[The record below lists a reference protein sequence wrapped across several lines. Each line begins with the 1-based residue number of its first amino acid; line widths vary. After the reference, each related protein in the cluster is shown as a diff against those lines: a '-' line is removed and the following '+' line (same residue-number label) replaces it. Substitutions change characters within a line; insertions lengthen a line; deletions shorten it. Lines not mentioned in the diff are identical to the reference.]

1 MLEKQDIQ
9 TIAEIFNSSMKP
21 IKEELQDVKGEVL
34 GLKAQV
40 QGVKGEVLELK
51 EQVQGVKG
59 EVRELK
65 GQVQG
70 IEEEVL
76 ELKEQVQDVKGE
88 VLGLKAQVQ
97 GVKGEVLE
105 LKERVQGVE
114 DKARKLEGHVQGIR
128 LTLENET
135 NKNINIIAEGHLNL
149 SRKLDEVLKVE
160 NEKEVLLIRI
170 NRLENG
176 YRTLKE
182 QVEAIAQG

>member
-21 IKEELQDVKGEVL
+21 IKEELQDVKE
-34 GLKAQV
+34 
-40 QGVKGEVLELK
+40 EIRELK
-51 EQVQGVKG
+51 EQVQGVEG
-59 EVRELK
+59 EVR
-65 GQVQG
+65 
-70 IEEEVL
+70 
-76 ELKEQVQDVKGE
+76 
-88 VLGLKAQVQ
+88 
-97 GVKGEVLE
+97 E

-114 DKARKLEGHVQGIR
+114 GKARELEGHVQGIR

-135 NKNINIIAEGHLNL
+135 NKNINVIAEGHLNL
-149 SRKLDEVLKVE
+149 SRKLDEALKVE

-182 QVEAIAQG
+182 QVEVIAQG

>member
-34 GLKAQV
+34 GLKEQV
-40 QGVKGEVLELK
+40 QGIEGEVLELK

-59 EVRELK
+59 EIRELK
-65 GQVQG
+65 G
-70 IEEEVL
+70 
-76 ELKEQVQDVKGE
+76 
-88 VLGLKAQVQ
+88 QVQ

-149 SRKLDEVLKVE
+149 SRKLDEALKVE

>member
-34 GLKAQV
+34 GLKEQV
-40 QGVKGEVLELK
+40 QGIEGEVLELK
-51 EQVQGVKG
+51 E
-59 EVRELK
+59 
-65 GQVQG
+65 
-70 IEEEVL
+70 
-76 ELKEQVQDVKGE
+76 
-88 VLGLKAQVQ
+88 QVQ

-149 SRKLDEVLKVE
+149 SRKLDEALKVE

>member
-21 IKEELQDVKGEVL
+21 IKEELQDVK
-34 GLKAQV
+34 
-40 QGVKGEVLELK
+40 
-51 EQVQGVKG
+51 
-59 EVRELK
+59 
-65 GQVQG
+65 
-70 IEEEVL
+70 EEIR
-76 ELKEQVQDVKGE
+76 
-88 VLGLKAQVQ
+88 
-97 GVKGEVLE
+97 E

-114 DKARKLEGHVQGIR
+114 GEVRELKERVQGVEGKARELEGHVQGIR

-149 SRKLDEVLKVE
+149 SRKLDEALKVE

-182 QVEAIAQG
+182 QVEVIAQG

>member
-21 IKEELQDVKGEVL
+21 IKEELQDVKGEV
-34 GLKAQV
+34 
-40 QGVKGEVLELK
+40 
-51 EQVQGVKG
+51 
-59 EVRELK
+59 RELK
-65 GQVQG
+65 G
-70 IEEEVL
+70 
-76 ELKEQVQDVKGE
+76 
-88 VLGLKAQVQ
+88 QVQ

-114 DKARKLEGHVQGIR
+114 DKTRKLEGHVQGIR

-149 SRKLDEVLKVE
+149 SRKLDEALKVE

>member
-21 IKEELQDVKGEVL
+21 IKEELQDVKGEIR
-34 GLKAQV
+34 
-40 QGVKGEVLELK
+40 ELK
-51 EQVQGVKG
+51 EQVQGVEG
-59 EVRELK
+59 EVR
-65 GQVQG
+65 
-70 IEEEVL
+70 
-76 ELKEQVQDVKGE
+76 
-88 VLGLKAQVQ
+88 
-97 GVKGEVLE
+97 E

-114 DKARKLEGHVQGIR
+114 GKARELEGHVQGIR

-135 NKNINIIAEGHLNL
+135 NKNINVIAEGHLNL
-149 SRKLDEVLKVE
+149 SRKLDEALKVE

>member
-21 IKEELQDVKGEVL
+21 IKEELQDVKGEVRE
-34 GLKAQV
+34 LKGQV
-40 QGVKGEVLELK
+40 QGVQGEVRELK
-51 EQVQGVKG
+51 EQVQGV
-59 EVRELK
+59 
-65 GQVQG
+65 Q
-70 IEEEVL
+70 
-76 ELKEQVQDVKGE
+76 
-88 VLGLKAQVQ
+88 
-97 GVKGEVLE
+97 GEVLE

-114 DKARKLEGHVQGIR
+114 GKARKLEGHVQGIR

-149 SRKLDEVLKVE
+149 SRKLDEALKVE

>member
-34 GLKAQV
+34 GLKEQV
-40 QGVKGEVLELK
+40 QGIEGEVLELK

-65 GQVQG
+65 G
-70 IEEEVL
+70 
-76 ELKEQVQDVKGE
+76 
-88 VLGLKAQVQ
+88 QVQ

-149 SRKLDEVLKVE
+149 SRKLDEALKVE

>member
-34 GLKAQV
+34 GLKGQV
-40 QGVKGEVLELK
+40 QGV
-51 EQVQGVKG
+51 Q
-59 EVRELK
+59 
-65 GQVQG
+65 
-70 IEEEVL
+70 
-76 ELKEQVQDVKGE
+76 
-88 VLGLKAQVQ
+88 
-97 GVKGEVLE
+97 GEVLE

-149 SRKLDEVLKVE
+149 SRKLDEALKVE

>member
-21 IKEELQDVKGEVL
+21 IKEELQDVKGEIR
-34 GLKAQV
+34 
-40 QGVKGEVLELK
+40 ELK
-51 EQVQGVKG
+51 EQVQGVEG
-59 EVRELK
+59 EVR
-65 GQVQG
+65 
-70 IEEEVL
+70 
-76 ELKEQVQDVKGE
+76 
-88 VLGLKAQVQ
+88 
-97 GVKGEVLE
+97 E

-114 DKARKLEGHVQGIR
+114 GEVRELKERVQGVEGKARELEGHVQGIR

-135 NKNINIIAEGHLNL
+135 NKNINVIAEGHLNL
-149 SRKLDEVLKVE
+149 SRKLDEALKVE

-182 QVEAIAQG
+182 QVEVIAQG

>member
-21 IKEELQDVKGEVL
+21 IKEELQDVKGEI
-34 GLKAQV
+34 
-40 QGVKGEVLELK
+40 
-51 EQVQGVKG
+51 
-59 EVRELK
+59 R
-65 GQVQG
+65 
-70 IEEEVL
+70 
-76 ELKEQVQDVKGE
+76 
-88 VLGLKAQVQ
+88 
-97 GVKGEVLE
+97 E

-114 DKARKLEGHVQGIR
+114 GEVRELKEQVQGVEGEVRELKERVQGVEGEVRELKERVQGVEGEVRELKERVQGVEGKARELEGHVQGIR

-149 SRKLDEVLKVE
+149 SRKLDEALKVE

-182 QVEAIAQG
+182 QVEVIAQG

>member
-21 IKEELQDVKGEVL
+21 IKEELQDVKGEV
-34 GLKAQV
+34 
-40 QGVKGEVLELK
+40 
-51 EQVQGVKG
+51 
-59 EVRELK
+59 RELK

-70 IEEEVL
+70 
-76 ELKEQVQDVKGE
+76 VQ
-88 VLGLKAQVQ
+88 
-97 GVKGEVLE
+97 GEVLE

-114 DKARKLEGHVQGIR
+114 GKARKLEGHVQGIR

-149 SRKLDEVLKVE
+149 SRKLDEALKVE

>member
-34 GLKAQV
+34 GLKEQV
-40 QGVKGEVLELK
+40 QGIEGEVLELK
-51 EQVQGVKG
+51 E
-59 EVRELK
+59 
-65 GQVQG
+65 
-70 IEEEVL
+70 
-76 ELKEQVQDVKGE
+76 
-88 VLGLKAQVQ
+88 QVQ

-135 NKNINIIAEGHLNL
+135 NKNINVIAEGHLNL
-149 SRKLDEVLKVE
+149 SRKLDEALKVE

>member
-21 IKEELQDVKGEVL
+21 IKEELQDVKGEI
-34 GLKAQV
+34 
-40 QGVKGEVLELK
+40 
-51 EQVQGVKG
+51 
-59 EVRELK
+59 R
-65 GQVQG
+65 
-70 IEEEVL
+70 
-76 ELKEQVQDVKGE
+76 
-88 VLGLKAQVQ
+88 
-97 GVKGEVLE
+97 E

-114 DKARKLEGHVQGIR
+114 GEVRELKERVQGVEGKARELEGHVQGIR

-149 SRKLDEVLKVE
+149 SRKLDEALKVE

-182 QVEAIAQG
+182 QVEVIAQG

>member
-34 GLKAQV
+34 GLKEQV
-40 QGVKGEVLELK
+40 QGIEGEVLELK
-51 EQVQGVKG
+51 EQLQGVQG

-65 GQVQG
+65 G
-70 IEEEVL
+70 
-76 ELKEQVQDVKGE
+76 
-88 VLGLKAQVQ
+88 QVQ

-149 SRKLDEVLKVE
+149 SRKLDEALKVE

>member
-21 IKEELQDVKGEVL
+21 IKEELQDVKGEV
-34 GLKAQV
+34 
-40 QGVKGEVLELK
+40 
-51 EQVQGVKG
+51 
-59 EVRELK
+59 RELK

-70 IEEEVL
+70 
-76 ELKEQVQDVKGE
+76 VQ
-88 VLGLKAQVQ
+88 
-97 GVKGEVLE
+97 GEVLE

-114 DKARKLEGHVQGIR
+114 GKARKLEGHVQGIR

-135 NKNINIIAEGHLNL
+135 NKNINSIAEGHLNL
-149 SRKLDEVLKVE
+149 SRKLDEALKVE

>member
-34 GLKAQV
+34 GLK
-40 QGVKGEVLELK
+40 
-51 EQVQGVKG
+51 EQVQGV
-59 EVRELK
+59 
-65 GQVQG
+65 Q
-70 IEEEVL
+70 
-76 ELKEQVQDVKGE
+76 
-88 VLGLKAQVQ
+88 
-97 GVKGEVLE
+97 GEVLE

-114 DKARKLEGHVQGIR
+114 GKARKLEGHVQGIR

>member
-21 IKEELQDVKGEVL
+21 IKEELQG
-34 GLKAQV
+34 V
-40 QGVKGEVLELK
+40 Q
-51 EQVQGVKG
+51 G

-76 ELKEQVQDVKGE
+76 ELKE
-88 VLGLKAQVQ
+88 QVQ

-149 SRKLDEVLKVE
+149 SRKLDEALKVE

>member
-21 IKEELQDVKGEVL
+21 IKEELQDVKGEIR
-34 GLKAQV
+34 
-40 QGVKGEVLELK
+40 ELK
-51 EQVQGVKG
+51 EQVQGVEG
-59 EVRELK
+59 EVR
-65 GQVQG
+65 
-70 IEEEVL
+70 
-76 ELKEQVQDVKGE
+76 
-88 VLGLKAQVQ
+88 
-97 GVKGEVLE
+97 E

-114 DKARKLEGHVQGIR
+114 GKARELEGHVQGIR

-135 NKNINIIAEGHLNL
+135 NKNINVIAEGHLNL
-149 SRKLDEVLKVE
+149 SRKLDEALKVE

-182 QVEAIAQG
+182 QVEVIAQG

>member
-34 GLKAQV
+34 GLKEQV
-40 QGVKGEVLELK
+40 QGIEGEVLELK

-59 EVRELK
+59 EIRELK
-65 GQVQG
+65 G
-70 IEEEVL
+70 
-76 ELKEQVQDVKGE
+76 
-88 VLGLKAQVQ
+88 QVQ

-149 SRKLDEVLKVE
+149 SRKLDEALKVE

-182 QVEAIAQG
+182 QVEVIAQS